1 MLRVI
6 VLRKMKKLYLILLYV
21 FALLNTAVAQ
31 KLSVESFVLAPTD
44 LTAQTEGRKDL
55 NGDACALVKISFVG
69 DVLDV
74 EGNVIKPLV
83 RRNNETWAFM
93 TQESRQMKVVTKDY
107 LPLMVT
113 FGDYGIEKLQSN
125 RTYVLTLTK
134 PSGAQEPVDAGGNF
148 YTISVQ
154 PKDAKVTI
162 DGVLQPSSSDGEYS
176 AMLAYGSHTYKVEA
190 GGYISKSGSFTIGKG
205 DMTPISVSLVSA
217 LATLNVS
224 CPTPAVSLYVDK
236 KSVGSLPWNGSLKEG
251 MHLLEVRKDG
261 YRSQQKTI
269 QLAQQQKLDVAFD
282 ALSAIQ
288 GNLSVNFKPFGSDVY
303 VDGVKVGQ
311 SPRVFNGV
319 LVGNHNVEIRKSG
332 YSTSRQTVMISEGQT
347 ASISGS
353 LTSSASSSNANVLS
367 SGSSSLSDN
376 TLTIPVKNGINIEMV
391 KVEAG
396 SFNMGAT
403 PEMKSPYEV
412 EKPVHRVTLT
422 NNYYIGKYEVTQA
435 LWQAVMG
442 SNPSHFKGDALPVEQ
457 VSWKDCQKFITKLN
471 RLTGKNFRLPT
482 EAEWEY
488 AARGGNK
495 SRGYRYSG
503 SNTID
508 DVAWYEN
515 DALSQTHPVGTKQ
528 PNELEIYDMTGNVME
543 WCQDWYGSYS
553 SSPQV
558 NPTGAASGSY
568 RVVRGGGWSDSARD
582 CRTSDRDFISPG
594 GRSSD
599 LGLRLVLSE

>member
-1 MLRVI
+1 
-6 VLRKMKKLYLILLYV
+6 MKKLYLILLSV
-21 FALLNTAVAQ
+21 FALLNTAMAQ
-31 KLSVESFVLAPTD
+31 ELTVKSFVLAPTD
-44 LTAQTEGRKDL
+44 ITAQTEGRKDL

-69 DVLDV
+69 DVTDV

-83 RRNNETWAFM
+83 KRNNETWAFM

-125 RTYVLTLTK
+125 RTYVLTLAK
-134 PSGAQEPVDAGGNF
+134 PSGSQEPVDAGGNF
-148 YTISVQ
+148 YAISVQ

-162 DGVLQPSSSDGEYS
+162 DGVLQASSSDGEYS

-236 KSVGSLPWNGSLKEG
+236 KSVGSLPWNGNLKEG

-332 YSTSRQTVMISEGQT
+332 YATSRQTVTISEGQT

-353 LTSSASSSNANVLS
+353 LTSSTSSSSANTLSS
-367 SGSSSLSDN
+367 SGSSLSGN
-376 TLTIPVKNGINIEMV
+376 ALTIPVKNGINIEMV

-403 PEMKSPYEV
+403 PEMKKSADT

-442 SNPSHFKGDALPVEQ
+442 SNPSNFKGDDLPVEM
-457 VSWKDCQKFITKLN
+457 VTWNDCQDFISKLN
-471 RLTGKNFRLPT
+471 AMTGKRFRLPS

-495 SRGYRYSG
+495 SRGYQYIG
-503 SNTID
+503 SNTIG
-508 DVAWYEN
+508 DVAWYGDN
-515 DALSQTHPVGTKQ
+515 SGSKTHAVGTKQ
-528 PNELEIYDMTGNVME
+528 PNELGIYDMAGNVLE
-543 WCQDWYGSYS
+543 WCQDWYGSYN

-558 NPTGAASGSY
+558 NPTGAASGSR
-568 RVVRGGGWSDSARD
+568 RVDRGGSWLNFAWN
-582 CRTSDRDFISPG
+582 CRTSYRDESASCRCVSI
-594 GRSSD
+594 
-599 LGLRLVLSE
+599 LGFRLVLSE

>member
-1 MLRVI
+1 
-6 VLRKMKKLYLILLYV
+6 MKKLYLILLSV
-21 FALLNTAVAQ
+21 FALLNTTVAQ
-31 KLSVESFVLAPTD
+31 KLSVESFVLVPTD
-44 LTAQTEGRKDL
+44 ITAQTEGRKDL

-69 DVLDV
+69 DVADV

-83 RRNNETWAFM
+83 KRNNETWTFM
-93 TQESRQMKVVTKDY
+93 TQESRQMKVITKDY

-113 FGDYGIEKLQSN
+113 FGDYGIEKLQGN
-125 RTYVLTLTK
+125 RTYVLTLAK
-134 PSGAQEPVDAGGNF
+134 PSGVQELVDAGGNF
-148 YTISVQ
+148 YAISVQ
-154 PKDAKVTI
+154 PKTATLWI
-162 DGVLQPSSSDGEYS
+162 DGKPQEVSSDGEYS

-217 LATLNVS
+217 LATLSVS

-236 KSVGSLPWNGSLKEG
+236 KSVGSLPWNGNLKEG
-251 MHLLEVRKDG
+251 MHLLEVRKNG

-269 QLAQQQKLDVAFD
+269 QFAQQQKLDVAFD

-311 SPRVFNGV
+311 SPCVFNGL
-319 LVGNHNVEIRKSG
+319 LVGNHNVEVRKSG
-332 YSTSRQTVMISEGQT
+332 YTTSRQTVTISEGQT

-367 SGSSSLSDN
+367 SSGTSLSGN
-376 TLTIPVKNGINIEMV
+376 TITIPVKNGINIEMV

-396 SFNMGAT
+396 SFDMGAT
-403 PEMKSPYEV
+403 PEMRSLQYPYDD
-412 EKPVHRVTLT
+412 EKPDHRVTLT
-422 NNYYIGKYEVTQA
+422 KNYYIGKYEVTQA
-435 LWQAVMG
+435 LWQVVMG
-442 SNPSHFKGDALPVEQ
+442 NNPSRFKGDDLPVER
-457 VSWKDCQKFITKLN
+457 VSWKRCQDFISKLN
-471 RLTGKNFRLPT
+471 SLTGKRFRLPT

-503 SNTID
+503 SNTLD
-508 DVAWYEN
+508 DVAWYGDN
-515 DALSQTHPVGTKQ
+515 SGSKTHAVGTKQ
-528 PNELEIYDMTGNVME
+528 PNELGIYDMSGNVSE
-543 WCQDWYGSYS
+543 WCQDWRGSYS
-553 SSPQV
+553 SSPQT
-558 NPTGAASGSY
+558 NPTGAVSGAY
-568 RVVRGGGWSDSARD
+568 RVDRGGSWLYSAWFSRSSSRGG
-582 CRTSDRDFISPG
+582 RTPG
-594 GRSSD
+594 GRDGD

>member
-1 MLRVI
+1 
-6 VLRKMKKLYLILLYV
+6 MKKLYLILLSV

-31 KLSVESFVLAPTD
+31 KLSVESFVLVPTD
-44 LTAQTEGRKDL
+44 ITAQTEGRKDL
-55 NGDACALVKISFVG
+55 NGDVCALVKISFVG
-69 DVLDV
+69 DVADV

-83 RRNNETWAFM
+83 KRNNETWTFM
-93 TQESRQMKVVTKDY
+93 TQESRQMKVITKDY

-113 FGDYGIEKLQSN
+113 FGDYGIEKLQGN

-148 YTISVQ
+148 YAISVQ

-162 DGVLQPSSSDGEYS
+162 DGVLQASSSDGEYS

-217 LATLNVS
+217 LATLSVS

-236 KSVGSLPWNGSLKEG
+236 KSVGSLPWNGNLKEG

-332 YSTSRQTVMISEGQT
+332 YTTSRQTVTISEGQT

-353 LTSSASSSNANVLS
+353 LTSSASSSNSNTLSS
-367 SGSSSLSDN
+367 SGSSLSGN
-376 TLTIPVKNGINIEMV
+376 ALTIPVKNGINIEMV

-396 SFNMGAT
+396 SFDMGAT
-403 PEMKSPYEV
+403 PEMENPDAS

-422 NNYYIGKYEVTQA
+422 NNYNIGKYEVTQA

-442 SNPSHFKGDALPVEQ
+442 NNPSYFKGEDLPVEQ
-457 VSWKDCQKFITKLN
+457 VSWNDCQDFISKLN
-471 RLTGKNFRLPT
+471 AMTGKKFRLPS

-488 AARGGNK
+488 AARGGKK
-495 SRGYRYSG
+495 SRGYQYSG
-503 SNTID
+503 SNTLG
-508 DVAWYEN
+508 DVAWN
-515 DALSQTHPVGTKQ
+515 DGNSGSKTHAVDTKQ
-528 PNELEIYDMTGNVME
+528 PNELGIYDMTGNVWE

-553 SSPQV
+553 SSPQT
-558 NPTGAASGSY
+558 NPTGAVSGSG
-568 RVVRGGGWSDSARD
+568 RVYHGGSWVSSARD
-582 CRTSDRDFISPG
+582 CRSSYRGLSTPGARSFI
-594 GRSSD
+594 

>member
-69 DVLDV
+69 DVADV

-83 RRNNETWAFM
+83 KRNNETWAFM

-148 YTISVQ
+148 YAISVQ

-162 DGVLQPSSSDGEYS
+162 DGVLQASSSDGEYS

-236 KSVGSLPWNGSLKEG
+236 KSVGSLPWNGNLKEG

>member
-1 MLRVI
+1 
-6 VLRKMKKLYLILLYV
+6 MKKLYLLLLFV
-21 FALLNTAVAQ
+21 FMQLNASIAQ
-31 KLSVESFVLAPTD
+31 ELSVKAFVLAPTD
-44 LTAQTEGRKDL
+44 ITAQTEGRKDL

-69 DVLDV
+69 DVADV

-83 RRNNETWAFM
+83 KRNNETWAFM

-113 FGDYGIEKLQSN
+113 FGDYGIEKLQGN
-125 RTYVLTLTK
+125 RTYVLTLAK
-134 PSGAQEPVDAGGNF
+134 PSGAQEPTDAGGNF
-148 YTISVQ
+148 YAISVQ
-154 PKDAKVTI
+154 PKTAMLWI
-162 DGVLQPSSSDGEYS
+162 DGVPQEVSSDGEYS

-190 GGYISKSGSFTIGKG
+190 GGYIRKSGSFTIGKG
-205 DMTPISVSLVSA
+205 DMSPISVSLVSA
-217 LATLNVS
+217 LATLSVS

-269 QLAQQQKLDVAFD
+269 QLAQQQKLDVAFE

-332 YSTSRQTVMISEGQT
+332 YATSRQTVTISEGQT

-353 LTSSASSSNANVLS
+353 LTSPTSSSNANVLS
-367 SGSSSLSDN
+367 SSSSSPSGN
-376 TLTIPVKNGINIEMV
+376 TITIPVKNGISIEMV

-403 PEMKSPYEV
+403 PEMENPYDS

-422 NNYYIGKYEVTQA
+422 NNYYVGKYEVTQA

-442 SNPSHFKGDALPVEQ
+442 SNPSNFKGDDLPVET
-457 VSWKDCQKFITKLN
+457 VSWNDCQDFISKLN
-471 RLTGKNFRLPT
+471 AMTGKRFRLPT

-488 AARGGNK
+488 TARGGKK
-495 SRGYRYSG
+495 SRGYQYSG
-503 SNTID
+503 SNTLD
-508 DVAWYEN
+508 DVAWYYGN
-515 DALSQTHPVGTKQ
+515 SGNKTHVVGTKL
-528 PNELEIYDMTGNVME
+528 PNELGIYDMTGNVRE
-543 WCQDWYGSYS
+543 WCQDRYDSYS
-553 SSPQV
+553 SSPQT
-558 NPTGAASGSY
+558 NPTGAASGSG
-568 RVVRGGGWSDSARD
+568 RVCRGGRWYYSDWNCRSSYRHSFTPD
-582 CRTSDRDFISPG
+582 CRYDI
-594 GRSSD
+594 

>member
-1 MLRVI
+1 
-6 VLRKMKKLYLILLYV
+6 MKKLYLILLSV
-21 FALLNTAVAQ
+21 FSLLNTAVAQ
-31 KLSVESFVLAPTD
+31 ELKVKSFILAPTD
-44 LTAQTEGRKDL
+44 ITAQTEGRKDL

-69 DVLDV
+69 DVADV

-83 RRNNETWAFM
+83 KRYNETWAFM

-113 FGDYGIEKLQSN
+113 FGDYGIEKLQGN

-134 PSGAQEPVDAGGNF
+134 PSGVQEPVDAGGNF
-148 YTISVQ
+148 YAISVQ

-162 DGVLQPSSSDGEYS
+162 DGVLQASSSDGEYS

-217 LATLNVS
+217 LATLSVS

-236 KSVGSLPWNGSLKEG
+236 KSVGSLPWNGNLKEG
-251 MHLLEVRKDG
+251 MHLLEVCKDG

-319 LVGNHNVEIRKSG
+319 LAGNHNVEIRKSG
-332 YSTSRQTVMISEGQT
+332 YTTSRQTVTISEGQT

-353 LTSSASSSNANVLS
+353 LTSSTSSSSANTLSS
-367 SGSSSLSDN
+367 SGSSLSGN

>member
-1 MLRVI
+1 
-6 VLRKMKKLYLILLYV
+6 MKKFYLILLSV
-21 FALLNTAVAQ
+21 FAFLNTAMAQ
-31 KLSVESFVLAPTD
+31 ELMVKSFVLAPTD
-44 LTAQTEGRKDL
+44 ITAQTEGRKDL

-83 RRNNETWAFM
+83 KRNNETWAFI

-134 PSGAQEPVDAGGNF
+134 PSGAQESVDAGGNF
-148 YTISVQ
+148 YAISVQ

-162 DGVLQPSSSDGEYS
+162 DGVLQASSSDGEYS

-217 LATLNVS
+217 LATLSVS

-319 LVGNHNVEIRKSG
+319 LVGNHIVEIRKSG
-332 YSTSRQTVMISEGQT
+332 YATSRQTVTISEGQT

-353 LTSSASSSNANVLS
+353 LTSSTSSSTANTLSS
-367 SGSSSLSDN
+367 SGSSLSGN
-376 TLTIPVKNGINIEMV
+376 ALTIPVKNGINIEMV
-391 KVEAG
+391 KVEVG
-396 SFNMGAT
+396 SFKMGAT
-403 PEMKSPYEV
+403 PEMQAPYEV

-435 LWQAVMG
+435 LWKIVMG
-442 SNPSHFKGDALPVEQ
+442 SNPSNSKGDNLPVEN
-457 VSWKDCQKFITKLN
+457 VSWNNCQKFISKLN
-471 RLTGKNFRLPT
+471 KLTGKSFCLPT
-482 EAEWEY
+482 EAEWEF
-488 AARGGNK
+488 AARGGKK
-495 SRGYRYSG
+495 SRGYQYSG
-503 SNTID
+503 SNTLG
-508 DVAWYEN
+508 DVAWYEGN
-515 DALSQTHPVGTKQ
+515 SGSKTHAVGTKQ
-528 PNELEIYDMTGNVME
+528 PNELGIYDMTGNVYE

-553 SSPQV
+553 SSPQT
-558 NPTGAASGSY
+558 NPIGAVSGSR
-568 RVVRGGGWSDSARD
+568 RVIRGGFWLSSASY
-582 CRTSDRDFISPG
+582 C
-594 GRSSD
+594 RSSYRYNCYPNGRYGD
-599 LGLRLVLSE
+599 IGFRLVLSD

>member
-1 MLRVI
+1 
-6 VLRKMKKLYLILLYV
+6 MKKLYLILLSV
-21 FALLNTAVAQ
+21 FALLNTTVAQ
-31 KLSVESFVLAPTD
+31 ELKVKSFVLAPTD
-44 LTAQTEGRKDL
+44 ITAQTEGRKDL

-69 DVLDV
+69 DVADV

-148 YTISVQ
+148 YAISVQ

-162 DGVLQPSSSDGEYS
+162 DGVLQASSSDGEYS

-282 ALSAIQ
+282 ALFAIQ

-332 YSTSRQTVMISEGQT
+332 YTTSRQTVTISEGQT

-353 LTSSASSSNANVLS
+353 LTSSASSSGTNALS
-367 SGSSSLSDN
+367 SSSSSPSGN
-376 TLTIPVKNGINIEMV
+376 TITIPVKNGINIEMV

-396 SFNMGAT
+396 SFDMGAT
-403 PEMKSPYEV
+403 SEMENPYED

-442 SNPSHFKGDALPVEQ
+442 SNPSCFKGYDLPVET
-457 VSWKDCQKFITKLN
+457 VSWNDCQDFISKLN
-471 RLTGKNFRLPT
+471 AMTGKRFRLPS

-495 SRGYRYSG
+495 SRGYQYSG
-503 SNTID
+503 SNTIG
-508 DVAWYEN
+508 DVAWYDGN
-515 DALSQTHPVGTKQ
+515 SGSKTHAVGTKQ
-528 PNELEIYDMTGNVME
+528 PNELGAFDMTGNVWE
-543 WCQDWYGSYS
+543 WCQDWFNRYS
-553 SSPQV
+553 SSPQT
-558 NPTGAASGSY
+558 NPIGAVSGSC
-568 RVVRGGGWSDSARD
+568 RVYRGGSCCYSGY
-582 CRTSDRDFISPG
+582 CRCSCRFDGTPDFRNG
-594 GRSSD
+594 D

>member
-1 MLRVI
+1 M
-6 VLRKMKKLYLILLYV
+6 
-21 FALLNTAVAQ
+21 AQ

-44 LTAQTEGRKDL
+44 ITAQTEGRKDL

-69 DVLDV
+69 DVADV

-83 RRNNETWAFM
+83 KRNNETWAFM

-148 YTISVQ
+148 YAISVQ

-162 DGVLQPSSSDGEYS
+162 DGVLQASSSDGEYS

-217 LATLNVS
+217 LATLSVS

-319 LVGNHNVEIRKSG
+319 LVGNHNVEISKSG
-332 YSTSRQTVMISEGQT
+332 YVSSRQTVTISEGQT
-347 ASISGS
+347 AGISGS
-353 LTSSASSSNANVLS
+353 LTSSTSSSSANTLSS
-367 SGSSSLSDN
+367 SGSSLSGN
-376 TLTIPVKNGINIEMV
+376 ALTIPVKNGINIEMV

-403 PEMKSPYEV
+403 PEMENPYDS

-442 SNPSHFKGDALPVEQ
+442 SNPSYFKGDDLPVEQ
-457 VSWKDCQKFITKLN
+457 VSWNDCQDFISKLN
-471 RLTGKNFRLPT
+471 AMTGKRFRLPS

-495 SRGYRYSG
+495 NHGYQYSG
-503 SNTID
+503 SNILG
-508 DVAWYEN
+508 DVAWYYGN
-515 DALSQTHPVGTKQ
+515 SGPKTHAVGTKQ
-528 PNELEIYDMTGNVME
+528 PNELGIYDMTGNVWE
-543 WCQDWYGSYS
+543 WCQDWFGSYS
-553 SSPQV
+553 SSPQT
-558 NPTGAASGSY
+558 NPTGAASGSI
-568 RVVRGGGWSDSARD
+568 RVCRGGSWNYSAGL
-582 CRTSDRDFISPG
+582 CRTSYRANNSPDDRFSY
-594 GRSSD
+594 

>member
-1 MLRVI
+1 
-6 VLRKMKKLYLILLYV
+6 MKKLFLILLSV
-21 FALLNTAVAQ
+21 FALLNTTVAQ

-44 LTAQTEGRKDL
+44 ITAQTEGRKDL

-69 DVLDV
+69 DVADV

-83 RRNNETWAFM
+83 KRNNETWTFM
-93 TQESRQMKVVTKDY
+93 TQESRQMKVITKDY

-113 FGDYGIEKLQSN
+113 FGDYGIEKLQGN
-125 RTYVLTLTK
+125 RTYVLTLAK
-134 PSGAQEPVDAGGNF
+134 PSGVQELVDAGGNF
-148 YTISVQ
+148 YAISVQ
-154 PKDAKVTI
+154 PKTATLWI
-162 DGVLQPSSSDGEYS
+162 DGKPQEVSSDGEYS

-217 LATLNVS
+217 LATLSVS

-236 KSVGSLPWNGSLKEG
+236 KSVGSLPWNGNLKEG
-251 MHLLEVRKDG
+251 MHLLEVRKNG

-311 SPRVFNGV
+311 NPCVFNGL
-319 LVGNHNVEIRKSG
+319 LVGNHNVEVRKSG
-332 YSTSRQTVMISEGQT
+332 YTTSRQTVTISEGQT

-367 SGSSSLSDN
+367 SSGTSLSGN
-376 TLTIPVKNGINIEMV
+376 TITIPVKNGINIEMV

-396 SFNMGAT
+396 SFDMGAT
-403 PEMKSPYEV
+403 PEMRSLQYPYDD
-412 EKPVHRVTLT
+412 EKPDHRVTLT
-422 NNYYIGKYEVTQA
+422 KNYYIGKYEVTQA
-435 LWQAVMG
+435 LWQVVMG
-442 SNPSHFKGDALPVEQ
+442 NNPSRFKGDDLPVER
-457 VSWKDCQKFITKLN
+457 VSWKRCQDFISKLN
-471 RLTGKNFRLPT
+471 SLTGKRFRLPT

-503 SNTID
+503 SNTLD
-508 DVAWYEN
+508 DVAWYGDN
-515 DALSQTHPVGTKQ
+515 SGSKTHAVGTKQ
-528 PNELEIYDMTGNVME
+528 PNELGIYDMSGNVSE
-543 WCQDWYGSYS
+543 WCQDWRGSYS
-553 SSPQV
+553 SSPQT
-558 NPTGAASGSY
+558 NPTGAVSGSY
-568 RVVRGGGWSDSARD
+568 RVDRGGSWLYSAWFSRSSSRGG
-582 CRTSDRDFISPG
+582 RTPG
-594 GRSSD
+594 GRDGD

>member
-1 MLRVI
+1 
-6 VLRKMKKLYLILLYV
+6 MKKLYLILLSV

-31 KLSVESFVLAPTD
+31 KLSVESFVLVPTD
-44 LTAQTEGRKDL
+44 ITAQTEGRKDL

-83 RRNNETWAFM
+83 KRNNETWAFM
-93 TQESRQMKVVTKDY
+93 TQESRQMKVITKDY

-113 FGDYGIEKLQSN
+113 FGDYGIEKLQGN

-148 YTISVQ
+148 YAISVQ

-162 DGVLQPSSSDGEYS
+162 DGVLQASSSDGEYS

-236 KSVGSLPWNGSLKEG
+236 KSVGSLPWNGNLKEG

-332 YSTSRQTVMISEGQT
+332 YTTSRQTVTISEGQT

-353 LTSSASSSNANVLS
+353 LTSSASSSNSNTLSS
-367 SGSSSLSDN
+367 SGSSLSGN
-376 TLTIPVKNGINIEMV
+376 ALTIPVKNGINIEMV

-396 SFNMGAT
+396 SFDMGAT
-403 PEMKSPYEV
+403 PEMENPDAS

-422 NNYYIGKYEVTQA
+422 NNYNIGKYEVTQA

-442 SNPSHFKGDALPVEQ
+442 NNPSYFKGEDLPVEQ
-457 VSWKDCQKFITKLN
+457 VSWNDCQDFISKLN
-471 RLTGKNFRLPT
+471 AMTGKKFRLPS

-488 AARGGNK
+488 AARGGKK
-495 SRGYRYSG
+495 SRGYQYSG
-503 SNTID
+503 SNTLG
-508 DVAWYEN
+508 DVAWN
-515 DALSQTHPVGTKQ
+515 DGNSGSKTHAVGTKQ
-528 PNELEIYDMTGNVME
+528 PNELGIYDMTGNVWE

-553 SSPQV
+553 SSPQT
-558 NPTGAASGSY
+558 NPTGAVSGSG
-568 RVVRGGGWSDSARD
+568 RVYHGGSWVSSARD
-582 CRTSDRDFISPG
+582 CRSSYRGLSTPGARSFI
-594 GRSSD
+594 

>member
-1 MLRVI
+1 
-6 VLRKMKKLYLILLYV
+6 MKKLYLILLSV
-21 FALLNTAVAQ
+21 FALLNTAMAQ
-31 KLSVESFVLAPTD
+31 ELKVKSFSLAIND
-44 LTAQTEGRKDL
+44 LTASTDSVPDK
-55 NGDACALVKISFVG
+55 NGDPCALVKILVVDSIAKLEGFVLKTKKSSPTELWAYMSDG
-69 DVLDV
+69 AKEIRIKPTHYKPLYVYFPNFGINGV
-74 EGNVIKPLV
+74 EGKRTYILDL
-83 RRNNETWAFM
+83 EA
-93 TQESRQMKVVTKDY
+93 
-107 LPLMVT
+107 
-113 FGDYGIEKLQSN
+113 EKL
-125 RTYVLTLTK
+125 
-134 PSGAQEPVDAGGNF
+134 SGNQPIDAGGNF
-148 YTISVQ
+148 YAISVQ
-154 PKDAKVTI
+154 PKTAMLWI
-162 DGVLQPSSSDGEYS
+162 DGVPQEVSSDGEYS

-205 DMTPISVSLVSA
+205 DMAPISVSLVSA
-217 LATLNVS
+217 LATLSVS

-236 KSVGSLPWNGSLKEG
+236 KSVGSLPWNGNLKEG

-269 QLAQQQKLDVAFD
+269 QLAQQQKLDVAFE

-332 YSTSRQTVMISEGQT
+332 YATSRQTVTISEGQT

-353 LTSSASSSNANVLS
+353 LTSTASTSGTNVLS
-367 SGSSSLSDN
+367 SSSSSPSGN
-376 TLTIPVKNGINIEMV
+376 TITIPVKNGISIEMV

-403 PEMKSPYEV
+403 PEMQAPYEV

-442 SNPSHFKGDALPVEQ
+442 SNPSYFKGDDLPVEQ
-457 VSWKDCQKFITKLN
+457 VSWNDCQDFISKLN
-471 RLTGKNFRLPT
+471 AMTGKRFRLPS

-488 AARGGNK
+488 AARGGKK
-495 SRGYRYSG
+495 SRGYQYSG
-503 SNTID
+503 SNTLG
-508 DVAWYEN
+508 DVAWYEGN
-515 DALSQTHPVGTKQ
+515 SGSKTHAVGTKQ
-528 PNELEIYDMTGNVME
+528 PNELGIYDMTGNVYE

-553 SSPQV
+553 SSPQT
-558 NPTGAASGSY
+558 NPIGAVSGSS
-568 RVVRGGGWSDSARD
+568 RVDRGGSWFFTAKH
-582 CRTSDRDFISPG
+582 C
-594 GRSSD
+594 RSSYRFNLTPGYRLNF

>member
-1 MLRVI
+1 
-6 VLRKMKKLYLILLYV
+6 MKKLYLILLSV

-44 LTAQTEGRKDL
+44 ITAQTEGRKDL

-69 DVLDV
+69 DVADV

-83 RRNNETWAFM
+83 KRNNETWAFM

-148 YTISVQ
+148 YAISVQ

-162 DGVLQPSSSDGEYS
+162 DGVLQASSSDGEYS

-269 QLAQQQKLDVAFD
+269 QLAQRQKLDVAFD

-288 GNLSVNFKPFGSDVY
+288 GNLSVNFKPFGYDVY

-319 LVGNHNVEIRKSG
+319 LVGNHNVEVRKSG
-332 YSTSRQTVMISEGQT
+332 YVTSRQTVTISEGQT

-353 LTSSASSSNANVLS
+353 LTSSTSSSTANTLSS
-367 SGSSSLSDN
+367 SGSSLSGN
-376 TLTIPVKNGINIEMV
+376 TITIPVKNGISIEMV

-403 PEMKSPYEV
+403 PEMQAPYEV

-442 SNPSHFKGDALPVEQ
+442 SNPSGFKGDNLPVEV
-457 VSWKDCQKFITKLN
+457 VSWNDCQDFISKLN
-471 RLTGKNFRLPT
+471 AMTGKRFRLPS

-495 SRGYRYSG
+495 SRGYQYSG
-503 SNTID
+503 SNTIG
-508 DVAWYEN
+508 DVAWYDGN
-515 DALSQTHPVGTKQ
+515 SGSMTHAVGTKQ
-528 PNELEIYDMTGNVME
+528 PNELGAFDMTGNVWE
-543 WCQDWYGSYS
+543 WCQDWHGRYS
-553 SSPQV
+553 SSPQT
-558 NPTGAASGSY
+558 NPTGAVSGSCRVY
-568 RVVRGGGWSDSARD
+568 RSGSLCYPAGY
-582 CRTSDRDFISPG
+582 CRCSCRFDGTPDFRNG
-594 GRSSD
+594 D

>member
-1 MLRVI
+1 
-6 VLRKMKKLYLILLYV
+6 MKKLYLIILSV

-44 LTAQTEGRKDL
+44 ITAQTEGRKDL

-69 DVLDV
+69 DVADV

-83 RRNNETWAFM
+83 KRNNETWAFM

-113 FGDYGIEKLQSN
+113 FGDYGIEKLQGN
-125 RTYVLTLTK
+125 RTYVLTLAK
-134 PSGAQEPVDAGGNF
+134 PSGAQEPTDAGGNF
-148 YTISVQ
+148 YAISVQ
-154 PKDAKVTI
+154 PKTAMLWI
-162 DGVLQPSSSDGEYS
+162 DGVPQEVSSDGEYS

-205 DMTPISVSLVSA
+205 DMAPISVSLVSA
-217 LATLNVS
+217 LATLSVS

-269 QLAQQQKLDVAFD
+269 QLAQQQKLDVAFE

-319 LVGNHNVEIRKSG
+319 LVGKHNVEIRKSG
-332 YSTSRQTVMISEGQT
+332 YATSRQTVTISEGQT

-353 LTSSASSSNANVLS
+353 LTSPTSSSNANVLS
-367 SGSSSLSDN
+367 SSSSSPSGN
-376 TLTIPVKNGINIEMV
+376 TITIPVKNGISIEMV

-403 PEMKSPYEV
+403 PEMENPYDS

-422 NNYYIGKYEVTQA
+422 NNYYVGKYEVTQA

-442 SNPSHFKGDALPVEQ
+442 SNPSNFKGDDLPVET
-457 VSWKDCQKFITKLN
+457 VSWNDCQDFISKLN
-471 RLTGKNFRLPT
+471 AMTGKRFRLPT

-488 AARGGNK
+488 AARGGKK
-495 SRGYRYSG
+495 SRGYQYSG
-503 SNTID
+503 SNTLD
-508 DVAWYEN
+508 DVAWYYGN
-515 DALSQTHPVGTKQ
+515 SGNKTHVVGTKL
-528 PNELEIYDMTGNVME
+528 PNELGIYDMTGNVRE
-543 WCQDWYGSYS
+543 WCQDRYDSYS
-553 SSPQV
+553 SSPQT
-558 NPTGAASGSY
+558 NPTGAASGSG
-568 RVVRGGGWSDSARD
+568 RVCRGGRWYYSDWNCRSSYRHSFTPD
-582 CRTSDRDFISPG
+582 CRYDI
-594 GRSSD
+594 

>member
-1 MLRVI
+1 
-6 VLRKMKKLYLILLYV
+6 MKKLYLILLSV
-21 FALLNTAVAQ
+21 FALLNTAMAQ
-31 KLSVESFVLAPTD
+31 ELKVKSFSLAIND
-44 LTAQTEGRKDL
+44 LTASTDSVPDK
-55 NGDACALVKISFVG
+55 NGDPCALVKILVVDSIAKLEGFVLKTKKSSPTELWAYMSDG
-69 DVLDV
+69 AKEIRIKPTHYKPLYVYFPNFGINGV
-74 EGNVIKPLV
+74 EGKRTYILDL
-83 RRNNETWAFM
+83 EA
-93 TQESRQMKVVTKDY
+93 
-107 LPLMVT
+107 
-113 FGDYGIEKLQSN
+113 EKL
-125 RTYVLTLTK
+125 
-134 PSGAQEPVDAGGNF
+134 SGNQPTDAGGNF
-148 YTISVQ
+148 YAISVL
-154 PKDAKVTI
+154 PKTAMLWI
-162 DGVLQPSSSDGEYS
+162 DGVPQETSSDGEYS

-190 GGYISKSGSFTIGKG
+190 GGYISKSGSFAIGKG

-217 LATLNVS
+217 LATLSVS

-236 KSVGSLPWNGSLKEG
+236 KSVGSLPWSGNLKEG

-332 YSTSRQTVMISEGQT
+332 YTTSRQTVTISEGQT

-353 LTSSASSSNANVLS
+353 LTSSASSSNSNTLSS
-367 SGSSSLSDN
+367 SGSSLSGN
-376 TLTIPVKNGINIEMV
+376 ALTIPVKNGINIEMV

-396 SFNMGAT
+396 SFDMGAT
-403 PEMKSPYEV
+403 PEMQAPYEV

-442 SNPSHFKGDALPVEQ
+442 SNPSYFKGDDLPVEQ
-457 VSWKDCQKFITKLN
+457 VSWNDCQDFISKLN
-471 RLTGKNFRLPT
+471 AMTGKRFRLPT
-482 EAEWEY
+482 ESEWEY

-495 SRGYRYSG
+495 SRGYQYSG
-503 SNTID
+503 SYNID
-508 DVAWYEN
+508 DVAWYSDN
-515 DALSQTHPVGTKQ
+515 SGSKTHAVGTKE
-528 PNELEIYDMTGNVME
+528 PNELGIYDMTGNVWE

-553 SSPQV
+553 GSPQT
-558 NPTGAASGSY
+558 NPTGAVSGSF
-568 RVVRGGGWSDSARD
+568 RVGRGGSWIYSASE
-582 CRTSDRDFISPG
+582 C
-594 GRSSD
+594 RSSYRNYGTPGD
-599 LGLRLVLSE
+599 RYGFLGLRLVLSE